1 MLLIDFNLKRSAG
14 LSPVNVWWGVEEGDS
29 YMKLPTIQGLAL
41 PPPPAKSEAMQEVC
55 MHVRT
60 HMHLHSHTHTNT
72 HIHWVHYSAIVKS
85 LQFHA
90 V

>member
-1 MLLIDFNLKRSAG
+1 MCDG
-14 LSPVNVWWGVEEGDS
+14 GVEVEEGDS

-60 HMHLHSHTHTNT
+60 HMHLHSHTDTHTL
-72 HIHWVHYSAIVKS
+72 SA
-85 LQFHA
+85 LQCNC
-90 V
+90 